1 MKIFQGIVKSAKNK
15 NTAVVEVERFYVH
28 PLYEKR
34 VKRTKGYAV
43 HIGTGVFVGDTVKFI
58 ETSPISK
65 TKKWKIT
72 EVITKG
78 KSKKTV
84 EPVKEVKPK
93 EKEVKAKS
101 SKVKAKAKKK

>member
-43 HIGTGVFVGDTVKFI
+43 HIETDVKVGDRVKFV
-58 ETSPISK
+58 ETRPISK
-65 TKKWKIT
+65 TKRWKLI
-72 EVITKG
+72 EDEK
-78 KSKKTV
+78 
-84 EPVKEVKPK
+84 PVKSETRQERDSPK
-93 EKEVKAKS
+93 AAK
-101 SKVKAKAKKK
+101 KVKRVVKTKKKGTK

>member
-43 HIGTGVFVGDTVKFI
+43 HIETEVNVGDRVKFV
-58 ETSPISK
+58 EARPISK
-65 TKKWKIT
+65 TKRWKLIESEKPQIKQIKSDST
-72 EVITKG
+72 DKKSV
-78 KSKKTV
+78 KSKTR
-84 EPVKEVKPK
+84 
-93 EKEVKAKS
+93 KS
-101 SKVKAKAKKK
+101 TKKSV